1 MKSVLIFT
9 KKKQAAAAEASQ
21 LLKKWLQ
28 KKGYRAVDAT
38 EGKGKITASMTKNVA
53 AGVVI
58 GGDGTFLTLVRR
70 LEQKSAFPLIGVNL
84 GSLGFITEFDRE
96 DLIPTVEEV
105 LKGKH
110 TEVERPLLR
119 VGLFRGGKRKADGVV
134 FNDAVVAK
142 DPKTT
147 MIKFDVT
154 VQGEFLSYVRADGY
168 IVATA
173 TGSTAYALSVGGPLV
188 HPDLA
193 ALVLV
198 PISAHAL
205 SARPVVIP
213 ENNGVEIAIKDLK
226 GGAYLVYDG
235 QINHEVQEGDRIKI
249 NVDKNSLR
257 LVKAVRQ
264 KWPEA
269 LRTKLNMG

>member
-1 MKSVLIFT
+1 MKSVLIFA
-9 KKKQAAAAEASQ
+9 KKKQAAAQEASQ
-21 LLKKWLQ
+21 RLKTWLKKN
-28 KKGYRAVDAT
+28 GYKAIDLT
-38 EGKGKITASMTKNVA
+38 DGKGKISAAATKGVA
-53 AGVVI
+53 LGVVI

-70 LEQKSAFPLIGVNL
+70 LESKSAFPLLGVNL
-84 GSLGFITEFDRE
+84 GSLGFITEFNRE
-96 DLIPTVEEV
+96 DLIPVVEEV

-110 TEVERPLLR
+110 TEVERPLLT
-119 VGLFRGGKRKADGVV
+119 VELFRGGKKKASGVV
-134 FNDAVVAK
+134 FNDAVLAK

-147 MIKFDVT
+147 MIKFDVS

-168 IVATA
+168 IVSTA
-173 TGSTAYALSVGGPLV
+173 TGSTAYALSVGGPLM
-188 HPDLA
+188 HPDLN

-198 PISAHAL
+198 PICAHAL

-213 ENNGVEIAIKDLK
+213 GDNDVEIVIKDLK

-235 QINHEVQEGDRIKI
+235 QINFEIQEGDHIKI
-249 NVDKNSLR
+249 KADKGSLR